1 LKQGTEVVGCRTRVK
16 VVKNK
21 VAPPFKQAE
30 FDIMFGKGISK
41 SGGVLDLG
49 VLNGLVNKTGTWF
62 TYGDMR
68 LGQGR
73 ESAKQFLEEHAEVMA
88 EIEGKVRGVM
98 SNGHEVPL
106 AIGVGLGEGVTE
118 DDEE

>member
-1 LKQGTEVVGCRTRVK
+1 QGTEVVGCRTKVK
-16 VVKNK
+16 VSKNK

-49 VLNGLVNKTGTWF
+49 VDSGFVNKTGTWF
-62 TYGDMR
+62 TYGDTR

-73 ESAKQFLEEHAEVMA
+73 ENAKQYLDEHPEVMA
-88 EIEGKVRGVM
+88 EIEGRVRATM
-98 SNGHEVPL
+98 ANGASVPI
-106 AIGVGLGEGVTE
+106 AIGVAHVNGTGDE

>member
-1 LKQGTEVVGCRTRVK
+1 VK

-41 SGGVLDLG
+41 SGGILDLATEK
-49 VLNGLVNKTGTWF
+49 GLVSKTGTWF
-62 TYGDMR
+62 TYGDTR

-73 ESAKQFLEEHAEVMA
+73 ENAKEYLEERPELIAELDSKIRQGSTDA
-88 EIEGKVRGVM
+88 RGT
-98 SNGHEVPL
+98 PP
-106 AIGVGLGEGVTE
+106 
-118 DDEE
+118 DEESGE